1 MAVMENNGTPASEL
15 GGGIVPAVVVD
26 VLDPEPASDPMCIEN
41 EGGGIM
47 QIAKVTTAVT
57 EKRGWGRCVCEMG

>member
-1 MAVMENNGTPASEL
+1 MEDNVTPASEL

-26 VLDPEPASDPMCIEN
+26 VLDPAPASDPMCIEN

-47 QIAKVTTAVT
+47 QIAKVTTALN
-57 EKRGWGRCVCEMG
+57 EKRGWGGCVCKMG